1 VLPRR
6 LLCAVTATVLAA
18 FMAPAAFAG
27 QARSA
32 AKPPPLH
39 PRTTDQY
46 KALPLETFS
55 VPTRGGDVFVELIR
69 PNVPAGKRI
78 PIILTYT
85 PYSFLGETADDG
97 MAAEYVPR
105 GYARALAHVVGTG
118 NSGGCWD
125 YGGKRETI
133 SSFDLVEYLGTRS
146 WSNGKVGMVGG
157 SYDGT
162 TANMAAATNPPH
174 LTTIVPEVAISAWY
188 GYAYFGGIRYFLM
201 DPIQRQ
207 GLIIDEEGFD
217 TPITFDLAGP
227 TPGLSPSPDYVTH
240 LPERICA
247 DVLEHTERGYSFEP
261 DYDQFW
267 LDRDYGR
274 LGANLAKKDGHEITM
289 LIQGGWRDYNV
300 KHSESVR
307 QFRSVPVDK
316 PSTGK
321 DEGVPYTM
329 MVMGQGAHGGVDDEI
344 HFDVILHAWFDHW
357 LYGLDTNI
365 ERQLPVITKG
375 NDGVVRQD
383 ASWPPPGTGSVRLN
397 LRTGGGL
404 TTHAPAAAEVPDAYT
419 DNGLTTESLALSLFG
434 SGQSD
439 EAGVL
444 WYVSAP
450 LRHELRMSGEPHL
463 DLFAQSDMA
472 STHFTPVLFDLGSPV
487 TTTDSI
493 CTFLPPQDACT
504 VSRGFLNARYRMG
517 LGHGED
523 IVPGKRYEANVGFI
537 DNDWVFKTGHRI
549 AVAVMSSNLWWALPD
564 QRRATN
570 TIFHDSDT
578 ASALVLPFV
587 GGTKAARAAGL

>member
-1 VLPRR
+1 MLTVL
-6 LLCAVTATVLAA
+6 VLAA
-18 FMAPAAFAG
+18 GIAPAAVAT
-27 QARSA
+27 QDRSA
-32 AKPPPLH
+32 PKAPPLH
-39 PRTTDQY
+39 PRTTDRY
-46 KALPLETFS
+46 KVLPMETFL

-69 PNVPAGKRI
+69 PNVPADKRI

-85 PYSFLGETADDG
+85 PYAFLGSTADDG
-97 MAAEYVPR
+97 VAEEFVPK
-105 GYARALAHVVGTG
+105 GYARALGHVVGTG

-125 YGGKRETI
+125 YGGLKEKV
-133 SSFDLVEYLGTRS
+133 SSYDLVEYLGTRS
-146 WSNGKVGMVGG
+146 WSNGRVGMIGG

-174 LTTIVPEVAISAWY
+174 LTTIVPEVAISTWY
-188 GYAYFGGIRYFLM
+188 GYAYFGGARYLLM
-201 DPIQRQ
+201 DPVQRQ

-240 LPERICA
+240 LSERICP
-247 DVLEHTERGYSFEP
+247 DLVREHTQRGYSFEP

-307 QFRSVPVDK
+307 QFRSVPVDRA
-316 PSTGK
+316 STAN

-344 HFDVILHAWFDHW
+344 HFDTILHAWFDHW
-357 LYGLDTNI
+357 LYGFNTNI
-365 ERQLPVITKG
+365 ERQLPVISKG
-375 NDGVVRQD
+375 NDGVVRHD
-383 ASWPPPGTGSVRLN
+383 AVWPPPGTGNVRLH
-397 LRTGGGL
+397 LVTGGAL
-404 TTHAPAAAEVPDAYT
+404 TTRPPDTAEPPDTYR
-419 DNGLTTESLALSLFG
+419 DNGLTTESLALSLLTN
-434 SGQSD
+434 GQAK

-450 LRHELRMSGEPHL
+450 LGRELRMSGQPHL
-463 DLFAQSDMA
+463 DLFAQSDMT
-472 STHFTPVLFDLGSPV
+472 STHFTPVLFDLGPPV

-493 CTFLPPQDACT
+493 CTFIPPVDACT

-537 DNDWVFKTGHRI
+537 DNDWVFKAGHRI

-564 QRRATN
+564 QQRATN

-587 GGTKAARAAGL
+587 GGARAARAAGL